1 MINKKII
8 FLSSI
13 FLFHSL
19 FGRESTFISTMEQ
32 GTKNNFFTSWKNYY
46 NPQVELNLKP
56 GLRRSLS
63 SIDFMVPLY
72 SQPQK
77 ESLFLDMRFVRDN
90 KSSQEYNL
98 GIGYRH
104 LMPNTYLVKEPL
116 ILGVYGF
123 YDYRLSPKRNVF
135 RQATFGIEALN
146 TWFEGR
152 INGYYPTR
160 RQYSIGSVATGNASG
175 AFVGHFYFLS
185 RNTQLQTEAAMPG
198 FDAEAGARIPIPF
211 IDDQY
216 QWRVFLGGYQFKRK
230 GFKNVSGPRVRTT
243 FLINNPFEKWGLPNA
258 KIKLGAEIAK
268 DTVRGTQSFLEFGLR
283 IPLGSFG
290 KKNLENETDRLFQQP
305 IQRDV
310 DVVSQQRT
318 TDVESRLQVN
328 ETPFTFYHVNQNAS
342 AGGDGTAES
351 PFTSLQDAADALIT
365 AGSQKSF
372 IYVSSDLGGP
382 NARLDIRDTGDI
394 ADGIFIISPTFSWT
408 DSKLNLASTTGL
420 PTPSHTR
427 PTINSGAFA
436 FLSYDVGQ
444 TAFIHVEG
452 LDATSNIN
460 TINIQNTPTEVY
472 ILHSTITTTG
482 ITATAVNLDASG
494 ASTLNNNT
502 IASQNIGFHALNT
515 TNVNMGNT
523 TINATNVGVRAS
535 SGSNINLSNVNITA
549 AVLTHQNG
557 GIITEEGT

>member
-8 FLSSI
+8 FLFSI
-13 FLFHSL
+13 FLFQPL
-19 FGRESTFISTMEQ
+19 FAKERTYTPIMEQ
-32 GTKNNFFTSWKNYY
+32 GQETNLFTSWQNYY

-90 KSSQEYNL
+90 KSSREYNL
-98 GIGYRH
+98 GLGYRH
-104 LMPNTYLVKEPL
+104 LMPNTYLAKEPL

-160 RQYSIGSVATGNASG
+160 RQYNIGSVATGNTSG

-185 RNTQLQTEAAMPG
+185 RNAQLQTEAAMPG
-198 FDAEAGARIPIPF
+198 FDAEVGTRIPIPF

-216 QWRVFLGGYQFKRK
+216 QWRIFLGGYQFKRK
-230 GFKNVSGPRVRTT
+230 GFKNASGPRVRTT

-283 IPLGSFG
+283 ILWAVSG
-290 KKNLENETDRLFQQP
+290 KNLENETDRLFQQP

-318 TDVESRLQVN
+318 TDVESRLQAN

-372 IYVSSDLGGP
+372 IYISSDLGGI

-408 DSKLNLASTTGL
+408 DSKLNLASTSGL
-420 PTPSHTR
+420 PTPSQTR
-427 PTINSGAFA
+427 PTINSGASS
-436 FLSYDVGQ
+436 FLSYNGGQ
-444 TAFIHVEG
+444 AAFIHVEG

-460 TINIQNTPTEVY
+460 TVNIQNTLTEVY
-472 ILHSTITTTG
+472 ISQSTITTMG
-482 ITATAVNLDASG
+482 IATAVNLNASG

-502 IASQNIGFHALNT
+502 ITSQNIGLHASNT
-515 TNVNMGNT
+515 TTVNVENT
-523 TINATNVGVRAS
+523 VINAGTVGVRS
-535 SGSNINLSNVNITA
+535 STGSNINLSNVSITA
-549 AVLTHQNG
+549 PTRTQQQTAGT
-557 GIITEEGT
+557 ITEAGI